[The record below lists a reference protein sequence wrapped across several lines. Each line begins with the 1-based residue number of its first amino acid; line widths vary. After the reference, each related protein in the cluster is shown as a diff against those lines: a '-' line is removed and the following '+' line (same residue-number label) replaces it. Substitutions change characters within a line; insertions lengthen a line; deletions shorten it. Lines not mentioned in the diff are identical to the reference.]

1 MPRRDDR
8 GGHGGTGDA
17 PGRAKQDR
25 ATGGGGGGG
34 AGGNDDDASTAA
46 AAATS
51 TSSLSLDPRLVAAR
65 ESDRRLLVS
74 SFFTLTLAIL
84 GSSVLPVPFAWSRA
98 GLVPGLAIML
108 VVAAANACAC
118 RLLMSAAE
126 ETGHDTYDGVA
137 GEVGG
142 AGLKAVAQASLVLLL
157 FGTVAGDIALLAEV
171 APRSLARLFPAAAA
185 GNSTFGP
192 PLFESLQNHQ
202 GDQHRRLTSHEHGHR
217 HHSSGGGGGGGSRAL
232 PLPGGRLCAT
242 LLTLFVVAPLCFLR
256 RMRSLEAAA
265 AGGVAVLVVLVASV
279 VSSAVASGAP
289 ALASGEFPVWRP
301 VSAAA
306 LPEAAAVL
314 GFAFYVAPVLFPLL
328 HELPPSPRGPRL
340 AARASR
346 GVTALVAPLVYG
358 ALGIAG
364 AARHGRAT
372 AGSLLAN
379 EWLGGGRA
387 DGALDAAAV
396 AYLSVSI
403 PPMQHS
409 LRYTL
414 ETMVA
419 GEDAPAC
426 DGRRAAL
433 TAVPLALALAVAL
446 AAPQG
451 AEKIF
456 AATGAIPVCAVCYVL
471 PAAIHLSLLF
481 RPGGRGR
488 DLVRGGGATRW
499 RRKGRGGGGGGG
511 AEDPSTSTEPLI
523 PCGSG
528 RPRRAY
534 SSSSVLR
541 WWDLAADV
549 LLPIGMALLGIA
561 TSLAAWWL
569 AVAALLRGG
578 DGGEKN

>member
-1 MPRRDDR
+1 MTQGCRQDQECAALS
-8 GGHGGTGDA
+8 A
-17 PGRAKQDR
+17 PGREEQGRR
-25 ATGGGGGGG
+25 ASRGRSGGGG
-34 AGGNDDDASTAA
+34 DDAVDHGASTEA
-46 AAATS
+46 
-51 TSSLSLDPRLVAAR
+51 SSPIPPLDPRLAAAG
-65 ESDRRLLVS
+65 ESDSRLLVS

-98 GLVPGLAIML
+98 GLFPGLLIML

-137 GEVGG
+137 GEAGG
-142 AGLKAVAQASLVLLL
+142 EKLKLVTQASLVLLL
-157 FGTVAGDIALLAEV
+157 FGTVCGDIALLAEV
-171 APRSLARLFPAAAA
+171 APRSLSRLFPAGAAP
-185 GNSTFGP
+185 NSASAAVLP
-192 PLFESLQNHQ
+192 PLLLFETLQQQRHNRNSYSHLHQ
-202 GDQHRRLTSHEHGHR
+202 HHQQHRGL
-217 HHSSGGGGGGGSRAL
+217 A
-232 PLPGGRLCAT
+232 LPGGRLCAF
-242 LLTLFVVAPLCFLR
+242 LLTLFVVTPLCFLR

-265 AGGVAVLVVLVASV
+265 AGGVAVVVALMASV
-279 VSSAVASGAP
+279 VSSAVISGAP
-289 ALASGEFPVWRP
+289 AIVSGEFPIWRP

-314 GFAFYVAPVLFPLL
+314 GFAFYLAPVLFPLL

-364 AARHGRAT
+364 AARHGKST

-387 DGALDAAAV
+387 DGVLDAAAV
-396 AYLSVSI
+396 AYLSISI

-426 DGRRAAL
+426 DRRRMLL
-433 TAVPLALALAVAL
+433 TAGPLAAALAVAL

-456 AATGAIPVCAVCYVL
+456 AVTGAIPVCAVCYVL
-471 PAAIHLSLLF
+471 PAFIHLSLLF
-481 RPGGRGR
+481 KPGGRGR
-488 DLVRGGGATRW
+488 DLVRGGGVTRW
-499 RRKGRGGGGGGG
+499 RRRNGEDGV
-511 AEDPSTSTEPLI
+511 EDPSSTTNSERPLL
-523 PCGSG
+523 GGNGNNNSSS
-528 RPRRAY
+528 RPRRGY
-534 SSSSVLR
+534 FSSSVIR
-541 WWDLAADV
+541 WWELAADV
-549 LLPIGMALLGIA
+549 LLPVGMALLGVA
-561 TSLAAWWL
+561 TSLAAGWL
-569 AVAALLRGG
+569 ALAALLGG
-578 DGGEKN
+578 GGEG

>member
-1 MPRRDDR
+1 MSALGRNEE
-8 GGHGGTGDA
+8 GGRVDA
-17 PGRAKQDR
+17 EAS
-25 ATGGGGGGG
+25 T
-34 AGGNDDDASTAA
+34 STAA
-46 AAATS
+46 AALNAPATS
-51 TSSLSLDPRLVAAR
+51 TSLSPLDPRLAAAG

-84 GSSVLPVPFAWSRA
+84 GSSVLPVPFAWARA
-98 GLVPGLAIML
+98 GLVPGLLIML

-126 ETGHDTYDGVA
+126 QTGHDTYDGVA
-137 GEVGG
+137 GEAGG
-142 AGLKAVAQASLVLLL
+142 PKLKAVTQASLVLLL

-171 APRSLARLFPAAAA
+171 APRSLARLFP
-185 GNSTFGP
+185 P
-192 PLFESLQNHQ
+192 PPENA
-202 GDQHRRLTSHEHGHR
+202 
-217 HHSSGGGGGGGSRAL
+217 SSFSS
-232 PLPGGRLCAT
+232 LPGGRLCAAVLT
-242 LLTLFVVAPLCFLR
+242 LLVVAPLCFLR

-265 AGGVAVLVVLVASV
+265 AVGVAVVVALVASV
-279 VSSAVASGAP
+279 LSSAVASGAP

-301 VSAAA
+301 TSAAA

-314 GFAFYVAPVLFPLL
+314 GFAFYLAPVLFPLL

-364 AARHGRAT
+364 AARHGRRT

-414 ETMVA
+414 EAMVA
-419 GEDAPAC
+419 GEDAAPS
-426 DGRRAAL
+426 DRRRLAL
-433 TAVPLALALAVAL
+433 TAAPLAAALAVAL

-456 AATGAIPVCAVCYVL
+456 ALTGAVPVCMACYLL
-471 PAAIHLSLLF
+471 PAVIHLSLLF

-488 DLVRGGGATRW
+488 DLVRGGGWTQW
-499 RRKGRGGGGGGG
+499 RRRNNGREEGT
-511 AEDPSTSTEPLI
+511 EEPLLSSN
-523 PCGSG
+523 SG
-528 RPRRAY
+528 VASSSRPRKPY
-534 SSSSVLR
+534 LSSSVLR
-541 WWDLAADV
+541 WWGLAADV
-549 LLPIGMALLGIA
+549 LLPVGMALLGIA
-561 TSLAAWWL
+561 TSLAAGWL
-569 AVAALLRGG
+569 ALAALLRGS
-578 DGGEKN
+578 GEGER